1 MSATRLLIL
10 GAIIERGS
18 AHGYQVRKDLESW
31 QVELWGNIGQG
42 SVYHALRRL
51 AADGLIDR
59 TESEQSGEG
68 PARVEYAVTDAGRA
82 EFVTLLERA
91 LSSDGRDISE
101 TMAGIGFITTL
112 TRGRAVELLRLRI
125 KTFRARRARV
135 VSEYENHPDEDWG
148 HHVEAIQ
155 FWAHSADSAIAWTEG
170 LIARLESGAY
180 PMADDEPPGDRP
192 PESAVGR

>member
-31 QVELWGNIGQG
+31 QVDLWGNIGQG

-51 AADGLIDR
+51 ADDGLIDR
-59 TESEQSGEG
+59 TDSGHGTVG
-68 PARVEYAVTDAGRA
+68 PARVEYTVTSAGRT

-91 LSSDGRDISE
+91 LSSDGRDIAE

-112 TRGRAVELLRLRI
+112 TRDRAVELLRLRI
-125 KTFRARRARV
+125 ETFRARRARV
-135 VSEYENHPDEDWG
+135 VREYENHPDEDWG

-180 PMADDEPPGDRP
+180 VMANDEAPSDP
-192 PESAVGR
+192 VT

>member
-31 QVELWGNIGQG
+31 QVDLWGNIGQG

-51 AADGLIDR
+51 ADDGLIDR
-59 TESEQSGEG
+59 TDSGHGTVG
-68 PARVEYAVTDAGRA
+68 PARVEYTVTSAGRT

-91 LSSDGRDISE
+91 LSSDGRDIAE

-112 TRGRAVELLRLRI
+112 TRDRAVELLRLRI
-125 KTFRARRARV
+125 ETFRARRARV
-135 VSEYENHPDEDWG
+135 VREYENHPDEDWG

-180 PMADDEPPGDRP
+180 VMANDEAPSDPV
-192 PESAVGR
+192 A

>member
-31 QVELWGNIGQG
+31 QVDLWGNIGQG

-51 AADGLIDR
+51 ADDGLIDR
-59 TESEQSGEG
+59 TDSGHGTEG
-68 PARVEYAVTDAGRA
+68 PARVEFTVTSAGRA

-91 LSSDGRDISE
+91 LSSDGRDIAE

-125 KTFRARRARV
+125 QTFRARRTRV
-135 VSEYENHPDEDWG
+135 VREYENHPDEDWG
-148 HHVEAIQ
+148 HHVEAIR
-155 FWAHSADSAIAWTEG
+155 FWAHSADSAISWTED

-180 PMADDEPPGDRP
+180 VMADDEPPSGPVLR
-192 PESAVGR
+192 

>member
-31 QVELWGNIGQG
+31 QVGLWGNIGQG

-51 AADGLIDR
+51 AQDGLIDR
-59 TESEQSGEG
+59 MESGQGAEG
-68 PARVEYAVTDAGRA
+68 PARVEYAVTSAGRA

-91 LSSDGRDISE
+91 LSSDGRDVSE

-112 TRGRAVELLRLRI
+112 TRARAVELLRLRI
-125 KTFRARRARV
+125 EAFRTRRARV
-135 VSEYENHPDEDWG
+135 VREYELHPDEDWG

-155 FWAHSADSAIAWTEG
+155 FWAHSADSAIEWTEG

-180 PMADDEPPGDRP
+180 PMADDEPPSGRF
-192 PESAVGR
+192 PEKG

>member
-31 QVELWGNIGQG
+31 QVDLWGNIGQG

-51 AADGLIDR
+51 AQDGLIDR
-59 TESEQSGEG
+59 TDSGQGAEG
-68 PARVEYAVTDAGRA
+68 PARVEYAVTSAGHA

-91 LSSDGRDISE
+91 LSSDGRDVSE

-112 TRGRAVELLRLRI
+112 TRARAVELLRLRI
-125 KTFRARRARV
+125 EAFRTRRTRV
-135 VSEYENHPDEDWG
+135 VREYELNPDEDWG
-148 HHVEAIQ
+148 HHVEAVQ
-155 FWAHSADSAIAWTEG
+155 FWAHSADSAIEWTEG

-180 PMADDEPPGDRP
+180 PMADDEPPSGRF
-192 PESAVGR
+192 PEKG

>member
-31 QVELWGNIGQG
+31 QVDLWGNIGQG

-51 AADGLIDR
+51 ADDGLIDR
-59 TESEQSGEG
+59 TDSGHGTVG
-68 PARVEYAVTDAGRA
+68 PARVEYTVTSAGRA

-91 LSSDGRDISE
+91 LSSDGRDIAE

-112 TRGRAVELLRLRI
+112 TRDRAVELLRLRI
-125 KTFRARRARV
+125 ETFRARRARV
-135 VSEYENHPDEDWG
+135 AREYENHPDEDWG

-180 PMADDEPPGDRP
+180 VMANDEAPSDP
-192 PESAVGR
+192 VT

>member
-31 QVELWGNIGQG
+31 QVDLWGSIGQG

-51 AADGLIDR
+51 ADDGLIDR
-59 TESEQSGEG
+59 TDSGHGTEG
-68 PARVEYAVTDAGRA
+68 PARVEYTATSAGRA

-91 LSSDGRDISE
+91 LSSDGRDIAE

-125 KTFRARRARV
+125 ETFRARRARV
-135 VSEYENHPDEDWG
+135 VREYENHPDEDWG
-148 HHVEAIQ
+148 HHVEAVR

-180 PMADDEPPGDRP
+180 PMADDEPPSGP
-192 PESAVGR
+192 VP

>member
-31 QVELWGNIGQG
+31 QVDLWGNIGQG

-51 AADGLIDR
+51 ADDGLIDR
-59 TESEQSGEG
+59 TDSGHGTEG
-68 PARVEYAVTDAGRA
+68 PERVEYTVTSAGRA

-91 LSSDGRDISE
+91 LSSDGRDIAE

-112 TRGRAVELLRLRI
+112 TRDRAVELLRLRI
-125 KTFRARRARV
+125 ETFRARRARV
-135 VSEYENHPDEDWG
+135 VREYENHQDEDWG

-180 PMADDEPPGDRP
+180 PMMDDEAPSDPI
-192 PESAVGR
+192 A

>member
-31 QVELWGNIGQG
+31 QVDLWGNIGQG
-42 SVYHALRRL
+42 SIYHALRRL
-51 AADGLIDR
+51 SNDGLIDR
-59 TESEQSGEG
+59 VDSGQVAEG
-68 PARVEYAVTDAGRA
+68 PARMEYAVTSTGRA

-91 LSSDGRDISE
+91 LSSDGRDLAE

-112 TRGRAVELLRLRI
+112 TRSRAVELLRLRI
-125 KTFRARRARV
+125 EAFRARRARV
-135 VSEYENHPDEDWG
+135 VGEYENNPDEDWG
-148 HHVEAIQ
+148 HHVEAIRL
-155 FWAHSADSAIAWTEG
+155 WAHSADSAIAWTEG

-180 PMADDEPPGDRP
+180 PMANDEPPRD
-192 PESAVGR
+192 